1 MIVSQS
7 DVQRCK
13 TSDGAAVFIGEGLPT
28 LPPNITEPQGAAG
41 VAMAAVTLSGK
52 RQSCGVRLRKGFS
65 RGGELSMVRTTGL
78 V

>member
-65 RGGELSMVRTTGL
+65 RGGEQSMVRTTGL